1 MCAGLSL
8 LGLKNLQ
15 KFLLGLAR
23 FWQYKRKKPNDMDTN
38 KTLRSLLAHYIVRF
52 TFRKVDGTIRNAV
65 GTRNLALAQ
74 AYLQTKPETRGFV
87 IPTPKGEEQPYS
99 YYDIEKNEWRS
110 YKPENLI
117 RIDGFVELPNP
128 VRTIPVEKPVST
140 PTPTE
145 KPVSTPTGK
154 GGEMPLGGG
163 FGFGGFG
170 GGLPLGGGVGGG
182 KGEPVKGGN
191 GTPVVGIPT
200 FTEDGLALPVGGAV
214 SIEDFAKLV
223 AKYVVDLLAYRLNK

>member
-1 MCAGLSL
+1 MRAGLSL
-8 LGLKNLQ
+8 LVPKNLQ

-99 YYDIEKNEWRS
+99 YYDIEKNGWRS

-117 RIDGFVELPNP
+117 RIDGFVELPTP

-140 PTPTE
+140 PTE
-145 KPVSTPTGK
+145 KPVSKPTPTEREK
-154 GGEMPLGGG
+154 GEEMPTG
-163 FGFGGFG
+163 GGFG
-170 GGLPLGGGVGGG
+170 GGLPLGGFGGG

-191 GTPVVGIPT
+191 GTPVVGTPT

-214 SIEDFAKLV
+214 PIEDFAKLV